1 MKQEYLLLG
10 EIVRPQGIRGEV
22 KVRHYTADPDRFHDL
37 EIVFLKRGDKYEL
50 DLVLRKHITFRIGA
64 DTYKLD
70 LIRQRPPKEK
80 GKRYYTT
87 DSRVQGDD
95 VYLKFEGVDDRNEAE
110 KLRNIQL
117 WVDRDN
123 AVELGED
130 EVFIADILGAK
141 AFDTKGNPVGV
152 LKDVLT
158 PGGVDVFVLKTPKG
172 TLMFPALK
180 EVLLEMNADEG
191 KLVLDEN
198 KLEEVALYEDRHS

>member
-22 KVRHYTADPDRFHDL
+22 KVRHYTDDPERFYDL
-37 EIVFLKRGDKYEL
+37 DVVFLKRGESYDEVNVE
-50 DLVLRKHITFRIGA
+50 DA
-64 DTYKLD
+64 
-70 LIRQRPPKEK
+70 
-80 GKRYYTT
+80 
-87 DSRVQGDD
+87 RVQGDD
-95 VYLKFEGVDDRNEAE
+95 VYLKLEGIDDRNEAE
-110 KLRNIQL
+110 KLRGIQL

-141 AFDTKGNPVGV
+141 AYDTKGNPVGV

-172 TLMFPALK
+172 NLMFPALK
-180 EVLLEMNADEG
+180 EVLLEMNAEEG
-191 KLVLDEN
+191 RLVLDEN

>member
-22 KVRHYTADPDRFHDL
+22 KVRHYTDDPERFYDL
-37 EIVFLKRGDKYEL
+37 DVVFLKRGENYDEVNVE
-50 DLVLRKHITFRIGA
+50 DA
-64 DTYKLD
+64 
-70 LIRQRPPKEK
+70 
-80 GKRYYTT
+80 
-87 DSRVQGDD
+87 RVQGDD
-95 VYLKFEGVDDRNEAE
+95 VYLKLEGIDDRNQAE

-141 AFDTKGNPVGV
+141 AFDTQGNQLGV
-152 LKDVLT
+152 LRDVLT

-172 TLMFPALK
+172 NLMFPALK

-191 KLVLDEN
+191 RIVLDEN

>member
-1 MKQEYLLLG
+1 MKQAYLLLG

-22 KVRHYTADPDRFHDL
+22 KVKHYTDDPYRFEDL
-37 EIVFLKRGDKYEL
+37 ETVYLKRGNEYQPVGVVD
-50 DLVLRKHITFRIGA
+50 A
-64 DTYKLD
+64 
-70 LIRQRPPKEK
+70 
-80 GKRYYTT
+80 
-87 DSRVQGDD
+87 RVQKDD
-95 VYLKFEGVDDRNEAE
+95 VYLALEGGEDRNEAE
-110 KLRNIQL
+110 KLRGVEL
-117 WVDRDN
+117 WVDREN
-123 AVELGED
+123 AVELDED
-130 EVFIADILGAK
+130 QVFIADILGAK

-191 KLVLDEN
+191 RLVLDEN

>member
-22 KVRHYTADPDRFHDL
+22 KVRHYTDDPDRFHDL
-37 EIVFLKRGDKYEL
+37 EIVFLKRGDSYEQMT
-50 DLVLRKHITFRIGA
+50 V
-64 DTYKLD
+64 
-70 LIRQRPPKEK
+70 
-80 GKRYYTT
+80 T

-95 VYLKFEGVDDRNEAE
+95 VYLKFEGVEDRNEAE

>member
-22 KVRHYTADPDRFHDL
+22 KVRHYTDDPERFYDL
-37 EIVFLKRGDKYEL
+37 DVVFLKRGEKYDEAGVE
-50 DLVLRKHITFRIGA
+50 DA
-64 DTYKLD
+64 
-70 LIRQRPPKEK
+70 
-80 GKRYYTT
+80 
-87 DSRVQGDD
+87 RVQGDD
-95 VYLKFEGVDDRNEAE
+95 VYLKLEGIDDRNEAE
-110 KLRNIQL
+110 KLRGIQL

-130 EVFIADILGAK
+130 EVFIADILGAR
-141 AFDTKGNPVGV
+141 AFDTKGNQLGV

-172 TLMFPALK
+172 NLMFPALK

-191 KLVLDEN
+191 RLVLDEN

>member
-22 KVRHYTADPDRFHDL
+22 KVKHYTDDPERFFDL
-37 EIVFLKRGDKYEL
+37 ETVFLKRGDKYEAAT
-50 DLVLRKHITFRIGA
+50 V
-64 DTYKLD
+64 
-70 LIRQRPPKEK
+70 
-80 GKRYYTT
+80 T
-87 DSRVQGDD
+87 DARVQKDD
-95 VYLKFEGVDDRNEAE
+95 VYLTLDGVNDRNEAE
-110 KLRNIQL
+110 KLRGVQL
-117 WVDRDN
+117 WVDREN

-130 EVFIADILGAK
+130 EVFIADILGAR
-141 AFDTKGNPVGV
+141 AFDTRGNQLGV

-172 TLMFPALK
+172 NLMFPALK

>member
-22 KVRHYTADPDRFHDL
+22 KVRHYTDDPERFYDL
-37 EIVFLKRGDKYEL
+37 DVVFLKRGEKYDEAGVE
-50 DLVLRKHITFRIGA
+50 DA
-64 DTYKLD
+64 
-70 LIRQRPPKEK
+70 
-80 GKRYYTT
+80 
-87 DSRVQGDD
+87 RVQGDD
-95 VYLKFEGVDDRNEAE
+95 VYLKLEGIDDRNEAE
-110 KLRNIQL
+110 KLRGIQL

-130 EVFIADILGAK
+130 EVFIADILGAR
-141 AFDTKGNPVGV
+141 AFDTKGNQLGV

-172 TLMFPALK
+172 NLMFPALK

>member
-22 KVRHYTADPDRFHDL
+22 KVRHYTDDPERFYDL
-37 EIVFLKRGDKYEL
+37 DVVFLKRGEKYDEAGVE
-50 DLVLRKHITFRIGA
+50 DA
-64 DTYKLD
+64 
-70 LIRQRPPKEK
+70 
-80 GKRYYTT
+80 
-87 DSRVQGDD
+87 RVQGDD
-95 VYLKFEGVDDRNEAE
+95 VYLKLEGIDDRNEAE
-110 KLRNIQL
+110 KLRGIQL

-130 EVFIADILGAK
+130 AVFIADILGAR
-141 AFDTKGNPVGV
+141 AFDTKGSQLGV

-172 TLMFPALK
+172 NLMFPALK

>member
-22 KVRHYTADPDRFHDL
+22 KVRHYTDDPERFYDL
-37 EIVFLKRGDKYEL
+37 DVVFLKRGENYDEMNVE
-50 DLVLRKHITFRIGA
+50 DA
-64 DTYKLD
+64 
-70 LIRQRPPKEK
+70 
-80 GKRYYTT
+80 
-87 DSRVQGDD
+87 RVQGDD
-95 VYLKFEGVDDRNEAE
+95 VYLKLEGIDDRNEAE

-141 AFDTKGNPVGV
+141 AFDTKGNQLGV

-172 TLMFPALK
+172 NLMFPALK

>member
-1 MKQEYLLLG
+1 MKQDYLLLG

-22 KVRHYTADPDRFHDL
+22 KVRHYTDDPERFYDL
-37 EIVFLKRGDKYEL
+37 DVVFLKCGENYDETGVE
-50 DLVLRKHITFRIGA
+50 DA
-64 DTYKLD
+64 
-70 LIRQRPPKEK
+70 
-80 GKRYYTT
+80 
-87 DSRVQGDD
+87 RVQGDD
-95 VYLKFEGVDDRNEAE
+95 VYLKLEGIDDRNEAE

-141 AFDTKGNPVGV
+141 AFDTKGNQLGV

-172 TLMFPALK
+172 NLMFPALK

>member
-1 MKQEYLLLG
+1 MKQQYLLMG
-10 EIVRPQGIRGEV
+10 EIDRPQGIRGEV
-22 KVRHYTADPDRFHDL
+22 KVRQYTDDPERFYDL
-37 EIVFLKRGDKYEL
+37 DVVFLKRGESYDEVNVE
-50 DLVLRKHITFRIGA
+50 DA
-64 DTYKLD
+64 
-70 LIRQRPPKEK
+70 
-80 GKRYYTT
+80 
-87 DSRVQGDD
+87 RVQGDD
-95 VYLKFEGVDDRNEAE
+95 VYLKLEGIDDRNEAE

-117 WVDRDN
+117 WVDREN

-198 KLEEVALYEDRHS
+198 RLEEVALYEDRHS

>member
-22 KVRHYTADPDRFHDL
+22 KVRHYTDDPERFYDL
-37 EIVFLKRGDKYEL
+37 DVVLLKRGQNYDEVNVE
-50 DLVLRKHITFRIGA
+50 DA
-64 DTYKLD
+64 
-70 LIRQRPPKEK
+70 
-80 GKRYYTT
+80 
-87 DSRVQGDD
+87 RVQGDD
-95 VYLKFEGVDDRNEAE
+95 VYLKLEGIDDRNEAE
-110 KLRNIQL
+110 KLRGIQL

-141 AFDTKGNPVGV
+141 AFDTKGNQLGI

-172 TLMFPALK
+172 NLMFPALK

>member
-1 MKQEYLLLG
+1 MKQDYLLLG

-22 KVRHYTADPDRFHDL
+22 KVRHYTDDPERFYDL
-37 EIVFLKRGDKYEL
+37 DVVFLKRGESYDEMT
-50 DLVLRKHITFRIGA
+50 V
-64 DTYKLD
+64 
-70 LIRQRPPKEK
+70 
-80 GKRYYTT
+80 T
-87 DSRVQGDD
+87 DARVQGDD
-95 VYLKFEGVDDRNEAE
+95 VYLKLEGVDDRNEAE

-141 AFDTKGNPVGV
+141 AFDTKGNQLGI